1 MITSI
6 LLRISYGV
14 FCTGAGYL
22 GESNKEHGEGR
33 RDIAIYDP
41 VNGQAAVFEVKYSKD
56 LEQMESLCEKAI
68 SQIDARMYARELK
81 DDYDHVFCFGIVFFK
96 KRCLIK
102 QKKDETL

>member
-1 MITSI
+1 M
-6 LLRISYGV
+6 
-14 FCTGAGYL
+14 
-22 GESNKEHGEGR
+22 ESNKEHGEGR
-33 RDIAIYDP
+33 SDIAIYDP

-56 LEQMESLCEKAI
+56 LEQMESFCEKAI

-81 DDYDHVFCFGIVFFK
+81 DDYDHVFCYGIVFFK